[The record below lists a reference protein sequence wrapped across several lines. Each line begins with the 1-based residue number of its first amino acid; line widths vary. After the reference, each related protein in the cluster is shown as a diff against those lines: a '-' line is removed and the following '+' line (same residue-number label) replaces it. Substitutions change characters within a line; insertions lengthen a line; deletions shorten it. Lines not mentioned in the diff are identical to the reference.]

1 MKIRKISLLLYSI
14 LCSQMGLASDQIMES
29 NEILS
34 TIWINGLD
42 QHAEILLVNE
52 SDQYY
57 VECQVIESF
66 KIKID
71 LLERYS
77 KNDHFCLVSKSPLQ
91 AEFDASTQAIKL
103 QIPANFFVND
113 DPDTFFVKPQK
124 ASLGAFLNYD
134 LFYVK
139 NQGSND
145 FNALAELGVFKNN
158 WILNNSMLYK
168 RDTKAESDQNAVTRL
183 NTSLDVDLS
192 DSLTRLTVGDT
203 TSISNALM
211 SSFRFGGLSLGTNYT
226 DRPDFIYWNI
236 PALKGSAV
244 LPSTVDLYI
253 NGVSIFQQNVTPGD
267 YNLQVGANIEKA
279 GQAQIVVEDIL
290 GNRTVQS
297 FPVLISNRLLKKDL
311 NEYNISLGKIR
322 YNYETKP
329 DDYRD
334 FFTNLYFRR
343 GIGAQTTL
351 GVNVSY
357 TKDLQNLGLMWTQ
370 GVGTYFI
377 LDMVALASRTDT
389 QKGYSAGVALSHNFG
404 RFNLGLSSK
413 YASSDYKILGYDD
426 GFTVPKLENLVY
438 LGLNDLP
445 IVRNFYVNYAEQ
457 LHHKNNISS
466 QDRRILT
473 AGFSRQINS
482 NISIGAGYSKEF
494 GNQNDSSAFFT
505 LTYDFGR
512 SRKVYFDYSTDGNTG
527 LNYAQTSLGQVGL
540 DYTFGVERNNG
551 QMVYDLYGLM
561 KTNVG
566 DLTVQHVEFDPLSQT
581 QLNYRG
587 AMVWLDGN
595 LNFTKSVDNAFA
607 LVRVGDYADVDVY
620 RSLQPVGKTNK
631 KGYVF
636 VHDIIPYVNYEIG
649 FDENQLPIDSKI
661 PYSNKKI
668 STLAQRGYVI
678 EFPVYQA
685 QNVVIRLLD
694 TSQRLFPAG
703 TEVHLNNP
711 EQDIYPVG
719 SDGLVTLYGLLPGK
733 QQLTIYTTGGNSC
746 KSELNIAE
754 RPSEQQQTQ
763 VLNLLCK

>member
-145 FNALAELGVFKNN
+145 FNALAELGVFKDN
-158 WILNNSMLYK
+158 WILNNSMLYR

-211 SSFRFGGLSLGTNYT
+211 SSFRFGGLSWGTNYT

-297 FPVLISNRLLKKDL
+297 FPVLI
-311 NEYNISLGKIR
+311 
-322 YNYETKP
+322 
-329 DDYRD
+329 
-334 FFTNLYFRR
+334 
-343 GIGAQTTL
+343 
-351 GVNVSY
+351 
-357 TKDLQNLGLMWTQ
+357 
-370 GVGTYFI
+370 
-377 LDMVALASRTDT
+377 
-389 QKGYSAGVALSHNFG
+389 
-404 RFNLGLSSK
+404 
-413 YASSDYKILGYDD
+413 
-426 GFTVPKLENLVY
+426 
-438 LGLNDLP
+438 
-445 IVRNFYVNYAEQ
+445 
-457 LHHKNNISS
+457 
-466 QDRRILT
+466 
-473 AGFSRQINS
+473 
-482 NISIGAGYSKEF
+482 
-494 GNQNDSSAFFT
+494 
-505 LTYDFGR
+505 
-512 SRKVYFDYSTDGNTG
+512 
-527 LNYAQTSLGQVGL
+527 
-540 DYTFGVERNNG
+540 
-551 QMVYDLYGLM
+551 
-561 KTNVG
+561 
-566 DLTVQHVEFDPLSQT
+566 
-581 QLNYRG
+581 
-587 AMVWLDGN
+587 
-595 LNFTKSVDNAFA
+595 
-607 LVRVGDYADVDVY
+607 RV
-620 RSLQPVGKTNK
+620 
-631 KGYVF
+631 
-636 VHDIIPYVNYEIG
+636 
-649 FDENQLPIDSKI
+649 
-661 PYSNKKI
+661 
-668 STLAQRGYVI
+668 
-678 EFPVYQA
+678 
-685 QNVVIRLLD
+685 
-694 TSQRLFPAG
+694 
-703 TEVHLNNP
+703 
-711 EQDIYPVG
+711 
-719 SDGLVTLYGLLPGK
+719 
-733 QQLTIYTTGGNSC
+733 C
-746 KSELNIAE
+746 
-754 RPSEQQQTQ
+754 
-763 VLNLLCK
+763 